1 MQAIIGDIVTPTGV
15 QSNSALILTA
25 FINLHAHGG
34 GVSGANGWE
43 SKGELICKSSQA
55 HSGIT
60 VVWEHSSSLTSAA
73 APDASFFSAFY
84 SSA

>member
-34 GVSGANGWE
+34 RVSGAD
-43 SKGELICKSSQA
+43 GEVDRQNSERLK
-55 HSGIT
+55 T
-60 VVWEHSSSLTSAA
+60 TR
-73 APDASFFSAFY
+73 
-84 SSA
+84 